1 MMDCKK
7 GNTRSCFSTRRPGRL
22 HRPFVMSVRGLRPRR
37 NLPQSGGFCVPQ
49 LPRVMKTALRF
60 LPCAAFALGIA
71 SAQTTLHW
79 RSEASNGS
87 WNDASNW
94 WNGSSTQ
101 SPPGAEILVF
111 DNNNQTAMTNDA
123 AATTRHQIVFE
134 AGASTV
140 RTIGGSPANQFVAVG
155 GNGPLIRNNSS
166 AAHIL
171 NFPLAVGDDGL
182 TLDTANGALNLNGA
196 ISGSGT
202 ITKVTG
208 GSDGN
213 QDKAQ
218 NAVVSANNGGFT
230 GKWVVTGGNLSINSD
245 AALGAVPAAPVA
257 DAITLNGGSLANM
270 SQASGGGFSAGHDL
284 DLHANRGITLGAG
297 GGNIR
302 IGYGKTVT
310 INGAITGTGLLS
322 RSDGGILVLNNAGN
336 SYGGITHLRAGIIR
350 TGVSGTLP
358 STTNVLLWGGST
370 LDLNGTTQTIAGIH
384 VGGTG
389 DTNTTLQLGANGNL
403 TVTGNSMP
411 AGSPNN
417 VGGDFHARITGTGG
431 AITYNNSASHT
442 GNWNWLNTG
451 NNFQGTITVVNGR
464 LRATDV
470 TLGNSSNGVT
480 FDGDVVATLGNAQ
493 GRASIQQTSGTSIT
507 FSATRTFTI
516 NAGKEGTFYTW
527 GSQTITVDGQVT
539 GGGNL
544 RKEDGGTLRLTNP
557 SNNYGGLTR
566 IATGTLQLGA
576 SGVIPD
582 TSVVEMAGGTLAT
595 NNLPETV
602 AGLFGTGGTVS
613 GGNNLTVLTADSLNF
628 AGSINNTTLRMAGTG
643 TQTLSGTGDNS
654 SGRAIIDSGTL
665 VFAKSG
671 ATTSR
676 AVGQSNGAVALT
688 VNGGTL
694 LLAGAHGDQI
704 YGDSTVE
711 MSGGLLDM
719 NGRSE
724 SIRGLIGTGGVIR
737 NDAPSTTSTL
747 TVGEIINPGTAD
759 YSFGGAIEDG
769 AGTTALAKTGT
780 GTQTLT
786 AANTYTG
793 PTTVAAGVLAL
804 SGSGSISGSTTIDVA
819 SGATLDVSGV
829 SDNPWTLGA
838 SQTLEGNG
846 TVYGGL
852 TAAGHIAPG
861 NSIGMLD
868 VSGDLT
874 ISGTLDVEYD
884 GDRSLIDLLA
894 VTGNLDISGATVDFS
909 PLNSALTGS
918 PHIFAS
924 YGSLTGSQFNVVADL
939 PAGYTIDYNYAGNN
953 IALIPEPTAALLAG
967 LGALG
972 LLRRRRHS

>member
-1 MMDCKK
+1 
-7 GNTRSCFSTRRPGRL
+7 
-22 HRPFVMSVRGLRPRR
+22 
-37 NLPQSGGFCVPQ
+37 
-49 LPRVMKTALRF
+49 MKPALRF
-60 LPCAAFALGIA
+60 LPCAVFALGIA
-71 SAQTTLHW
+71 NAQTTLSW
-79 RSEASNGS
+79 RSEASNGN
-87 WNDASNW
+87 WNDANNW
-94 WNGSSTQ
+94 WNGSGTQ

-111 DNNNQTAMTNDA
+111 GNDNQTAMTNDA
-123 AATTRHQIVFE
+123 AATTRHQIVFD
-134 AGASTV
+134 AGAAAV
-140 RTIGGSPANQFVAVG
+140 RTIGGSLVNQFVAVG
-155 GNGPLIRNNSS
+155 GNGPLIRNNST

-171 NFPLAVGDDGL
+171 NFPLAVDADGL
-182 TLDTANGALNLNGA
+182 TLDTVNGALNLNGA

-208 GSDGN
+208 GSDGI
-213 QDKAQ
+213 QGAAQ
-218 NAVVSANNGGFT
+218 NVVVSANNGGFT

-257 DAITLNGGSLANM
+257 DAITLNGGSLTNM
-270 SQASGGGFSAGHDL
+270 SLASGTGFGAGHDL
-284 DLHANRGITLGAG
+284 DLHANRGITIGAG

-302 IGYGKTVT
+302 IGYGRTVT
-310 INGAITGTGLLS
+310 INGAITGSGSLS
-322 RSDGGILVLNNAGN
+322 RSDGGTLILNNAGN
-336 SYGGITHLRAGIIR
+336 SYGGITHLRAGTLR

-358 STTNVLLWGGST
+358 PTTNVLLWGGST

-384 VGGTG
+384 VGGSG

-411 AGSPNN
+411 TGSPNN
-417 VGGDFHARITGTGG
+417 VGGDLHAKITGTG
-431 AITYNNSASHT
+431 AITYNNPANPT
-442 GNWNWLNTG
+442 GNWNWLNT
-451 NNFQGTITVVNGR
+451 NNDFQGTITVVNGR
-464 LRATDV
+464 LRATDA

-480 FDGDVVATLGNAQ
+480 FDGAVVATLGNGQ
-493 GRASIQQTSGTSIT
+493 GRASIQQTSGTSIA

-544 RKEDGGTLRLTNP
+544 RKEDGGTLRLNNT

-582 TSVVEMAGGTLAT
+582 SSVVEMAGGTLAT

-602 AGLFGTGGTVS
+602 AGLFGTGGSVS
-613 GGNNLTVLTADSLNF
+613 GGNTLTVLTAASLNF
-628 AGSINNTTLRMAGTG
+628 AGSISNTTLRMAGAG
-643 TQTLSGTGDNS
+643 TQTLSGTGDNG
-654 SGRAIIDSGTL
+654 SGRAIVDSGTL

-676 AVGQSNGAVALT
+676 AVGQSYGAVALT

-694 LLAGAHGDQI
+694 RLAGEHEDQI

-711 MSGGLLDM
+711 MTGGLLDM

-724 SIRGLIGTGGVIR
+724 SIRGLTGTGGVIR

-747 TVGEIINPGTAD
+747 TVGEIINAGTAD
-759 YSFGGAIEDG
+759 YSFSGAIQDG

-793 PTTVAAGVLAL
+793 HTTVTGGTLAL
-804 SGSGSISGSTTIDVA
+804 GPAGSIANSTQVTLA
-819 SGATLDVSGV
+819 TATTLDVSAAPG
-829 SDNPWTLGA
+829 WTLGSA
-838 SQTLEGNG
+838 QTLSGNG
-846 TVYGGL
+846 TVAGSATIAGSLRPGLSAGALSFTADLGLDAGSDWFVEIGGTDVADFDRLLVAGNL
-852 TAAGHIAPG
+852 TAGGNILLSLINGFNPAAGDSFDIADFTTFTNG
-861 NSIGMLD
+861 GYTFD
-868 VSGDLT
+868 VSAPQLDPGLEWDLSSFPT
-874 ISGTLDVEYD
+874 SGT
-884 GDRSLIDLLA
+884 IA
-894 VTGNLDISGATVDFS
+894 V
-909 PLNSALTGS
+909 
-918 PHIFAS
+918 
-924 YGSLTGSQFNVVADL
+924 
-939 PAGYTIDYNYAGNN
+939 
-953 IALIPEPTAALLAG
+953 IPETPAAL

-972 LLRRRRHS
+972 LLILVLRRRV

>member
-1 MMDCKK
+1 
-7 GNTRSCFSTRRPGRL
+7 
-22 HRPFVMSVRGLRPRR
+22 
-37 NLPQSGGFCVPQ
+37 
-49 LPRVMKTALRF
+49 MKTALRF

-71 SAQTTLHW
+71 SAQTTLYW
-79 RSEASNGS
+79 RAEAANGN
-87 WNDASNW
+87 WNDANNW

-101 SPPGAEILVF
+101 SLPGAEILVF
-111 DNNNQTAMTNDA
+111 NNNIQTAMTNDA
-123 AATTRHQIVFE
+123 AATNRHQIVFE
-134 AGASTV
+134 SGATTV
-140 RTIGGSPANQFVAVG
+140 RTINGSLVNQFVAVG
-155 GNGPLIRNNSS
+155 GNGPLIRNNST

-171 NFPLAVGDDGL
+171 NFPLAVGADGL
-182 TLDTANGALNLNGA
+182 TLNTVNGALNLNGA
-196 ISGSGT
+196 ISGSGI

-213 QDKAQ
+213 PGAAQ
-218 NAVVSANNGGFT
+218 NAVVSANNSGFT

-270 SQASGGGFSAGHDL
+270 SSASGTGFGAGHDL
-284 DLHANRGITLGAG
+284 NLHANRGITLGTK

-310 INGAITGTGLLS
+310 INGAITGSGSLS
-322 RSDGGILVLNNAGN
+322 RSDGGTLILNNAGN
-336 SYGGITHLRAGIIR
+336 SYGGITHLRAGTLR

-384 VGGTG
+384 VGGSG
-389 DTNTTLQLGANGNL
+389 DTNTTLQLGTNGNL

-417 VGGDFHARITGTGG
+417 VGGDLHAKITGTG
-431 AITYNNSASHT
+431 AITYNNSASPT

-451 NNFQGTITVVNGR
+451 NTFQGTITVVNGR
-464 LRATDV
+464 LRATNA

-480 FDGDVVATLGNAQ
+480 FDGDVVATLGNGQ
-493 GRASIQQTSGTSIT
+493 GRASIQQTSEASIAYG
-507 FSATRTFTI
+507 ATRTFTI

-527 GSQTITVDGQVT
+527 GGQTITVDGQVT

-544 RKEDGGTLRLTNP
+544 RKEDGGTLKLTNP

-582 TSVVEMAGGTLAT
+582 TSVVEMADGTLAT
-595 NNLPETV
+595 NNLAETV

-613 GGNNLTVLTADSLNF
+613 GGNTLTVLTAASLNF
-628 AGSINNTTLRMAGTG
+628 AGSINDTTLRMAGAG
-643 TQTLSGTGDNS
+643 TQTLSGTVDNA
-654 SGRAIIDSGTL
+654 SGRAIVDSGTL

-694 LLAGAHGDQI
+694 LLAGEHGDQI

-711 MSGGLLDM
+711 MTGGLLDM

-737 NDAPSTTSTL
+737 NNAPSTTSTL
-747 TVGEIINPGTAD
+747 TVGEIINAGTAD
-759 YSFGGAIEDG
+759 YSFGGAIQDG

-793 PTTVAAGVLAL
+793 PTTVASGVLVL
-804 SGSGSISGSTTIDVA
+804 SGSGSISNSSSIDVA
-819 SGATLDVSGV
+819 SGATLNVSGV
-829 SDNPWTLGA
+829 TDGPWTLGA
-838 SQTLEGNG
+838 TQTLNGNG
-846 TVYGGL
+846 LVDGNM

-861 NSIGMLD
+861 NSIGTLSVTGNM
-868 VSGDLT
+868 T

-884 GDRSLIDLLA
+884 DSLSGSQIDLLN
-894 VTGNLDISGATVDFS
+894 VSGTLDITTATVDFADIS
-909 PLNSALTGS
+909 MGLVGLSA
-918 PHIFAS
+918 PAYVFAT
-924 YGSLTGSQFNVVADL
+924 YGSLNGSQFATVSDL
-939 PAGYTIDYNYAGNN
+939 PDGYSIDYAYAGNN
-953 IALIPEPTAALLAG
+953 IALVPEPTVALLAG
-967 LGALG
+967 LGVLG
-972 LLRRRRHS
+972 LLRRRRA